1 MHSKF
6 GRTVAGQQELV
17 DLVADKIEINESF
30 DPLEEGTSNT
40 DRLVLCVESILPL
53 FNVSFFGKF
62 YKQVQYKLVYRY
74 VWSLVSLWC
83 TIAIKF
89 YLNGNQLVH

>member
-1 MHSKF
+1 MQSKF
-6 GRTVAGQQELV
+6 GKTVAGQQELV

-53 FNVSFFGKF
+53 FSVSFFWYFTNSITISQFIGKCG
-62 YKQVQYKLVYRY
+62 L
-74 VWSLVSLWC
+74 
-83 TIAIKF
+83 
-89 YLNGNQLVH
+89 